1 MEATARIG
9 AAGPTPAPR
18 EPSRVMAMPHP
29 KQGKQKARTWR
40 EIRAQAVKEGRL
52 DEARLE
58 AHKRRLLA
66 EERAHA
72 ERQQGG
78 DDA

>member
-1 MEATARIG
+1 
-9 AAGPTPAPR
+9 
-18 EPSRVMAMPHP
+18 MPHP

-58 AHKRRLLA
+58 AHKRRMLA